1 MQLTYDSAKSLT
13 TEQIRTGV
21 GQFLSVETTFITVTS
36 NAQRRLLAVIAVTVR
51 VYFSGSGAAAAAQTS
66 LLAAKTL
73 TISGV
78 QLSVVGA
85 FVLTP
90 DQTQIPTP
98 TPAPSTQDAL
108 PIGAIVAS
116 VLVGIGGVG
125 TAVGLLLYYSAKK
138 TTAVTPEKAKKDP
151 ETAKHTKSAF
161 RDVMDVK
168 ILTLEK
174 RMTPDRYLEA
184 PSREYFHYQ
193 KSQIISVAPTK

>member
-1 MQLTYDSAKSLT
+1 M
-13 TEQIRTGV
+13 

-90 DQTQIPTP
+90 DQTP
-98 TPAPSTQDAL
+98 TPAPSTQDGL
-108 PIGAIVAS
+108 PIGAIVAI